1 MDKIM
6 LTQWILFLII
16 FIPTKTITLW
26 IISKILALDDQRL
39 KTAFIVTLGIT
50 VIVVIGNLF
59 NPQRFH
65 LSIVIYLLNILII
78 ILGYFFIKIVYGLDL
93 MKTIVVVLV
102 WSIPD
107 IFLKIIHIT
116 YF

>member
-1 MDKIM
+1 M

-26 IISKILALDDQRL
+26 IISKIFALDDQRL

-59 NPQRFH
+59 NP
-65 LSIVIYLLNILII
+65 
-78 ILGYFFIKIVYGLDL
+78 
-93 MKTIVVVLV
+93 
-102 WSIPD
+102 
-107 IFLKIIHIT
+107 
-116 YF
+116 

>member
-1 MDKIM
+1 M
-6 LTQWILFLII
+6 
-16 FIPTKTITLW
+16 
-26 IISKILALDDQRL
+26 
-39 KTAFIVTLGIT
+39 
-50 VIVVIGNLF
+50 
-59 NPQRFH
+59 
-65 LSIVIYLLNILII
+65 
-78 ILGYFFIKIVYGLDL
+78 GYFFIKIVYGLDL